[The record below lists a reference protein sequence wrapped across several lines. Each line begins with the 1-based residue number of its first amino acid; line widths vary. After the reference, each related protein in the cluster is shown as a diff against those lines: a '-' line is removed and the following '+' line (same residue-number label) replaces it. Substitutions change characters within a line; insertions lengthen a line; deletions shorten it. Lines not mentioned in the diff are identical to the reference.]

1 MNQPLFD
8 EGDTVYLV
16 ESASIGSLEAVV
28 IENITSHNGS
38 WVYKL
43 RNPTLRLSPGTTYGD
58 RISLVTNGDV
68 FYQERE
74 LCDLCTALNIAKDV
88 LESRL
93 NKINSMLTVHC
104 DVTG

>member
-1 MNQPLFD
+1 MNQPLYSS
-8 EGDTVYLV
+8 GDTVYLV

-28 IENITSHNGS
+28 IDSAASHNGS
-38 WVYKL
+38 WLYKL
-43 RNPTLRLSPGTTYGD
+43 RSPVSKLSPGTTYGD

-74 LCDLCTALNIAKDV
+74 LCNLCSALNIAKDV

-93 NKINSMLTVHC
+93 GKINSMLSLHC

>member
-1 MNQPLFD
+1 MSQPLYS
-8 EGDTVYLV
+8 EGDIVYLV
-16 ESASIGSLEAVV
+16 ESASIGSLEAVA
-28 IENITSHNGS
+28 IESISSYNGT

-43 RNPTLRLSPGTTYGD
+43 RSPTLRLAPGTTYGD

-68 FYQERE
+68 FYQEKE

-93 NKINSMLTVHC
+93 NSINSMLTVHC